1 MFKKLSRDA
10 KDLHKSQIELTEIKA
25 TVSEMKNI
33 RGEISGRLDI
43 VEERVNELEDV
54 VIQTIK

>member
-43 VEERVNELEDV
+43 VEEKVNELEDI

>member
-54 VIQTIK
+54 VFQTIK